1 MKTGSRTTADALM
14 TSERTTEGYVE
25 IPAGTRIFYR
35 KVGNGR
41 PIVLL
46 HGIAHSSQAW
56 DPVVPALAERNEV
69 IAVDLPGCGRSDKP
83 DTDYSLGAQ
92 AAAVRYVLDALGL
105 DLVTVIGH
113 SLGGGIAMTLA
124 YQYPERIGRL
134 GLIASAGL
142 GRDLHPLFRLATLP
156 IGPDHTMRVLFNPF
170 FRVPRTALGVTL
182 SRLSGDPFF
191 HRPRE
196 HRAEFN
202 ALLRGLE
209 DPGAQRAFLATLRSA
224 SNFTGQT
231 ISALDRLEVARF
243 PVLLVWGR
251 DDKVFP
257 LEHLRRARRHVPHA
271 KVAIID
277 NCGHFPQL
285 EATKTFTRVLLRWLD
300 ETEPMRV
307 YPPVTARAD
316 RAAGA

>member
-1 MKTGSRTTADALM
+1 MNVGGSG
-14 TSERTTEGYVE
+14 EGFVA

-35 KVGNGR
+35 RCGHGE

-56 DPVVPALAERNEV
+56 DSVLPNLAERFEV

-92 AAAVRYVLDALGL
+92 AAAVRYVLDSLGL

-113 SLGGGIAMTLA
+113 SLGGGIAMTLTF
-124 YQYPERIGRL
+124 QYPERIGRL
-134 GLIASAGL
+134 GLISSAGL

-156 IGPDHTMRVLFNPF
+156 AGPDQIMRVLFSPAM
-170 FRVPRTALGVTL
+170 RIPRTLLGETL
-182 SRLSGDPFF
+182 SRVTGDPFF

-196 HRAEFN
+196 HRAQFN
-202 ALLRGLE
+202 ELLRGLE

-224 SNFTGQT
+224 SNFAGQT
-231 ISALDRLEVARF
+231 VSALDRLELARF

-251 DDKVFP
+251 DDRVFP
-257 LEHLRRARRHVPHA
+257 LNHLRRAQRHLPHA
-271 KVAIID
+271 KVAIVE

-285 EATKTFTRVLLRWLD
+285 EAPKTFLRIMLRWLD
-300 ETEPMRV
+300 TTEPTRI
-307 YPPVTARAD
+307 YPAAVSSVRPDGTRTTAA
-316 RAAGA
+316 